1 MRTTAGTRELP
12 KPRRRHARNNPEKW
26 CPRCETW
33 KPRTAEHFYRAK
45 TGWQG
50 YCIPCTSSAPRSAS
64 NRPGKAEQLKAL
76 KDGQRCVDCGLPWRF
91 FQLDYD
97 HRPGEVKIAPVA
109 RLMSQNCAWD
119 KILAEVAK
127 CDLVCAN
134 CHRMRTFTRG
144 QTKGLTA

>member
-12 KPRRRHARNNPEKW
+12 KKR

-33 KPRTAEHFYRAK
+33 KPRTTEHFYRTRA
-45 TGWQG
+45 GAWQG
-50 YCIPCTSSAPRSAS
+50 YCITCYTDLPRAES
-64 NRPGKAEQLKAL
+64 NRAGKAEKLKAL
-76 KDGQRCVDCGLPWRF
+76 KDGQTCVDCGLPWRF

-97 HRPGEVKIAPVA
+97 HRPGETKLAPVA
-109 RLMSQNCAWD
+109 RMMSQNCAWD
-119 KILAEVAK
+119 KILAEIAK

-144 QTKGLTA
+144 QTKGLTACTDEA